1 MKSSLR
7 LQDNV
12 RAGYELHASAL
23 GAEDPAAG
31 AAAPLAAPPD
41 QLAPQLLLQRV
52 EVRRDGHLQPLAGG
66 RRALAAPLGHRP
78 RDLSLGSST
87 STSSPTSEI
96 SGGRLSFL
104 VLDGLKEAVSQT
116 SDYKPHIS
124 SVSIHRDVGAPGGEE
139 CRGGVD
145 GGGDVEGGQEQAAA
159 PRARRNHSPAK
170 GRRGRL
176 YTQPRPELQCRV
188 SYAHLLFRGQRMQH
202 GDIFIFYTH
211 SIIF

>member
-12 RAGYELHASAL
+12 RAGYELRASAL

-52 EVRRDGHLQPLAGG
+52 EVRRDGHLQALAGG

-87 STSSPTSEI
+87 SSSSASTSSPTSETP
-96 SGGRLSFL
+96 GGRLSFL

-124 SVSIHRDVGAPGGEE
+124 SVSSHRDVGAPGGEE
-139 CRGGVD
+139 RRGGVD
-145 GGGDVEGGQEQAAA
+145 GGGDVEAGQEQAAA

-176 YTQPRPELQCRV
+176 YTQPRPAPYHNAECH
-188 SYAHLLFRGQRMQH
+188 SHTCCSEDRGCST
-202 GDIFIFYTH
+202 GIYF
-211 SIIF
+211 